1 MRVATAIHI
10 IGAVLFSTHPNRNIW
25 ERATFPKPSKDG
37 KPVAQPRATWKGYLK
52 IAELTCPVALYAA
65 ASSSERIA
73 LHTIN
78 RETGHRLHRRF
89 VNSATGD
96 SVPRE
101 DQVRGYQ
108 VGKDEYVVFEPE
120 EIAAVVP
127 QNDKTLKVSAFV
139 DEAEVDDVY
148 FDRPYY
154 LAPADRS
161 ATEVF
166 GLIHEGLVNSRVVA
180 IAEAALFRRVRT
192 VLVRAYGTGLAAIT
206 LNTDTE
212 VRSARDAFADVPDL
226 EIKGE
231 MLKLAEHIIGTKQ
244 GAFDPGAFHDR
255 YEAALAELVRA
266 KLEGRRIEPPK
277 RAAPTRSSDLMA
289 ALRESAG
296 RSGKAATAPA
306 PARPRRAAPRKKAG

>member
-1 MRVATAIHI
+1 
-10 IGAVLFSTHPNRNIW
+10 
-25 ERATFPKPSKDG
+25 
-37 KPVAQPRATWKGYLK
+37 VAQPRATWKGYLK

-89 VNSATGD
+89 VDSATGD
-96 SVPRE
+96 PVPRE
-101 DQVRGYQ
+101 DQVKGYQ
-108 VGKDEYVVFEPE
+108 IGKDEFVVFEPE

-139 DEAEVDDVY
+139 NETEVDNVY

-154 LAPADRS
+154 LAPYDRS
-161 ATEVF
+161 ATGAF
-166 GLIHEGLVNSRVVA
+166 GLFHEGLASSRVVA
-180 IAEAALFRRVRT
+180 IAEAVLFRRVRC
-192 VLVRAYGTGLAAIT
+192 VLIRAYHTGLAAIT
-206 LNTDTE
+206 LNTDYE
-212 VRSARDAFADVPDL
+212 VRPASDAFADVPDL

-231 MLKLAEHIIGTKQ
+231 MLKLARHIIETKR
-244 GAFDPGAFHDR
+244 GAFDPSAFHDR

-296 RSGKAATAPA
+296 ISAKAAGERA
-306 PARPRRAAPRKKAG
+306 PARVMRPAPRKKAS